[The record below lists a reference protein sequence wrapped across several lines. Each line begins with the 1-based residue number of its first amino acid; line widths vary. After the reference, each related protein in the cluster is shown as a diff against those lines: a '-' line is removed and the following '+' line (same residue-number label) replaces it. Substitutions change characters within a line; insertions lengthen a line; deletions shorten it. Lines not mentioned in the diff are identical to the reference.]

1 MVGVTPNLGRFLERR
16 FSMRNTLLK
25 AALVAVAATLI
36 IGIIPLRVSKCLQSE
51 GLTRWQIHDM
61 SRPQPPLVAPGAA
74 STQDKPG
81 QPPSDAIVLFNGRDL
96 SQWQGAK
103 GEPAPWKVGTGYFE
117 VVPKS
122 GDIYTRQAFGDCQ
135 VHVEWD
141 SPEWTGE
148 TFDPGNSGVFLAALY
163 EVQIVDSVHSKI
175 YADGQAAAM
184 YGQYPPLVNV
194 CRAPGLWQTYDVVFH
209 DARFDKDGKV
219 LRPAI
224 ITVFFNG
231 VLVQDHVELTGPTAH
246 HQRPPYQAHPTKMPL
261 RLQDHNYKVR
271 FRNIWIR
278 ELGEGEKSK
287 QS

>member
-1 MVGVTPNLGRFLERR
+1 
-16 FSMRNTLLK
+16 MRSFILK
-25 AALVAVAATLI
+25 ASISIVVSIVILGIFHAG
-36 IGIIPLRVSKCLQSE
+36 IGRSFQSE

-61 SRPQPPLVAPGAA
+61 NRPQPPVVTPGEPSSQA
-74 STQDKPG
+74 QPG
-81 QPPSDAIVLFNGRDL
+81 RPPSDAIVLFDDKDL
-96 SQWQGAK
+96 SAWQGAQ
-103 GEPAPWKVGTGYFE
+103 GEPAPWKVEKGYFE

-122 GDIYTRQAFGDCQ
+122 GDIYSKQAFGDCQ
-135 VHVEWD
+135 VHVEWA
-141 SPEWTGE
+141 SPEWAGE

-194 CRAPGLWQTYDVVFH
+194 CRAPGLWQTYDIVFH
-209 DARFDKDGKV
+209 DARFDTGGKL

-224 ITVFFNG
+224 ITVFHNG

-246 HQRPPYQAHPTKMPL
+246 HQRPPYQPHPARMPL

-271 FRNIWIR
+271 FRNVWVR
-278 ELGEGEKSK
+278 ELSEG
-287 QS
+287 Q

>member
-1 MVGVTPNLGRFLERR
+1 
-16 FSMRNTLLK
+16 MRNILLK
-25 AALVAVAATLI
+25 ATMVAVAAAFI
-36 IGIIPLRVSKCLQSE
+36 ITIISPEVSKCLQSE

-61 SRPQPPLVAPGAA
+61 SRPQPPVVTPGEAR
-74 STQDKPG
+74 DKPD
-81 QPPSDAIVLFNGRDL
+81 QPPSDAVVLFNGKDL

-103 GEPAPWKVGTGYFE
+103 GEPAPWVVGNGYFE
-117 VVPKS
+117 VVPKT
-122 GDIYTRQAFGDCQ
+122 GDIYTKQSFGDCQ
-135 VHVEWD
+135 VHVEWQ
-141 SPEWTGE
+141 SPEWAGD

-163 EVQIVDSVHSKI
+163 EVQVIDSVHSKI

-209 DARFDKDGKV
+209 DARFDQDGKV